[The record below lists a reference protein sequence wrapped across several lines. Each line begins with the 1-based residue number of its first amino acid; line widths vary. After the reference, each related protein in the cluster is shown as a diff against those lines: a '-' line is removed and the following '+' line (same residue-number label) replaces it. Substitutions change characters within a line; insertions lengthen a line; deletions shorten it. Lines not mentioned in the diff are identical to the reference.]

1 MYSRAENIH
10 AVRARQKGLEIDFR
24 FCVGYYPFFLSS
36 HTLSVLYIHICIYV
50 TNLSLCT
57 RTQTHPQSYILS
69 AAVLN
74 SFCRHRPTT
83 TTAFSEIN
91 TPTPHT
97 RASAFHPL
105 IPSPNTASD
114 VGGAVLLC
122 AYISFIKRP
131 NRKWEK
137 ASNLNDFVFRQKRPR
152 FPRGS
157 PKRRA
162 ESR

>member
-1 MYSRAENIH
+1 MVFQCLLAYSWARGTSIVYSRAENIH

-24 FCVGYYPFFLSS
+24 FCAGYYPFFLSS
-36 HTLSVLYIHICIYV
+36 HTLSVLYIHICIYI

-57 RTQTHPQSYILS
+57 RIQTHPQSYILS

-91 TPTPHT
+91 TPTPRT

-105 IPSPNTASD
+105 TPFPLQYGFRHWRRHSFMR
-114 VGGAVLLC
+114 V
-122 AYISFIKRP
+122 YI
-131 NRKWEK
+131 
-137 ASNLNDFVFRQKRPR
+137 VH
-152 FPRGS
+152 
-157 PKRRA
+157 
-162 ESR
+162 